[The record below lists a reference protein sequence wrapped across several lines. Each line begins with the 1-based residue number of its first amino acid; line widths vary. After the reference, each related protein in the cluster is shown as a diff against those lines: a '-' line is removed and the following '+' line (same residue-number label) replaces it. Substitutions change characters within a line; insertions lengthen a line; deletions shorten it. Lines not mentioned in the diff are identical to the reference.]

1 MLQNVADFV
10 TQPGKGGALVCI
22 AGPRYMPLAFRG
34 TVLEELLPI
43 RASTVRI
50 PVERTPLTQQIRLV
64 PSELGLVSPGM
75 QLGDSP
81 AGSSEIWNRLPG
93 VYWVVDAPDLK
104 LGARVLASRSD
115 AVGPDGTP
123 LPAIVLQYV
132 GAGKVLFHGTDETW
146 RWRFR
151 VGDVFYSRY
160 WIQTVRY
167 LCRSKLSE
175 SATGAD
181 LLADRREYQ
190 QGESVTLRV
199 RFDDPRRAPAADDG
213 VTVVVE
219 QQGRQLQRIKL
230 HRSAEGQAL
239 FQASLPRPSVGDYHA
254 WLAVPTLEG
263 VAPSADFRVV
273 APPGE
278 FERIEMDAVA
288 LRRATERTGGRFYT
302 FDTAGRLL
310 RDLPQGR
317 QVPVESL
324 PPTPL
329 WNHWFVLI
337 TFLVLLLAEWILRKW
352 GDMV

>member
-1 MLQNVADFV
+1 
-10 TQPGKGGALVCI
+10 
-22 AGPRYMPLAFRG
+22 
-34 TVLEELLPI
+34 
-43 RASTVRI
+43 
-50 PVERTPLTQQIRLV
+50 
-64 PSELGLVSPGM
+64 
-75 QLGDSP
+75 
-81 AGSSEIWNRLPG
+81 
-93 VYWVVDAPDLK
+93 
-104 LGARVLASRSD
+104 
-115 AVGPDGTP
+115 
-123 LPAIVLQYV
+123 
-132 GAGKVLFHGTDETW
+132 
-146 RWRFR
+146 
-151 VGDVFYSRY
+151 
-160 WIQTVRY
+160 
-167 LCRSKLSE
+167 
-175 SATGAD
+175 
-181 LLADRREYQ
+181 
-190 QGESVTLRV
+190 
-199 RFDDPRRAPAADDG
+199 
-213 VTVVVE
+213 
-219 QQGRQLQRIKL
+219 
-230 HRSAEGQAL
+230 
-239 FQASLPRPSVGDYHA
+239 VGDYHA